1 MLGYYEE
8 EDILDDNEQAA
19 LVPMEGEKRLC
30 ILCNKLLGSMYSA
43 KRHYVA
49 RHQTNQKV
57 RCQICQKFYKNAQT
71 RDSHMIQ
78 MHKISAN
85 MMKNAISMPSTRS
98 KTILLLKIQFLC
110 VAKQFSIDN
119 FILACLE

>member
-1 MLGYYEE
+1 MLGYYEGE

-19 LVPMEGEKRLC
+19 LVPMEGEKTLC
-30 ILCNKLLGSMYSA
+30 LLCNKLLGSMYSA
-43 KRHYVA
+43 KRHYIA

-85 MMKNAISMPSTRS
+85 MMKNAISMPST
-98 KTILLLKIQFLC
+98 
-110 VAKQFSIDN
+110 
-119 FILACLE
+119 